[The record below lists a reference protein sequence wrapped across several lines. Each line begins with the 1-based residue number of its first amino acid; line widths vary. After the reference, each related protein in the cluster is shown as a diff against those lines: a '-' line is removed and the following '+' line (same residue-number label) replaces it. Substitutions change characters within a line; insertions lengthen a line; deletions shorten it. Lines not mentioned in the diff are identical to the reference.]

1 MTCLRSPTEP
11 YLLCSY
17 DVTPYSVAAIHM
29 LLKLLKRWLGWDPNS
44 GLLDF
49 SDLSL
54 RSRPKASKPLPPIT
68 VRAPTDTATTA
79 TPPERRAKAE
89 RKPIDVLTNPK
100 LTLDKPGDDGF
111 DPYNTGAFNRSAS
124 WEKIGRQR
132 KR

>member
-1 MTCLRSPTEP
+1 MTPLIATIRQ
-11 YLLCSY
+11 
-17 DVTPYSVAAIHM
+17 V
-29 LLKLLKRWLGWDPNS
+29 LLKHLKRWLGWEGSS

-49 SDLSL
+49 GALDARRRPSSTPP
-54 RSRPKASKPLPPIT
+54 RSADRRPTP
-68 VRAPTDTATTA
+68 RAPQPTAGRA
-79 TPPERRAKAE
+79 PSPPPHEPAKE
-89 RKPIDVLTNPK
+89 RKPMDVLDNPR

>member
-1 MTCLRSPTEP
+1 
-11 YLLCSY
+11 
-17 DVTPYSVAAIHM
+17 M
-29 LLKLLKRWLGWDPNS
+29 LLKRLKRWLGWDTES

-54 RSRPKASKPLPPIT
+54 RPRPTSPAPKPPATSRMRSAEPSLPRERRPK
-68 VRAPTDTATTA
+68 
-79 TPPERRAKAE
+79 PERT
-89 RKPIDVLTNPK
+89 PLDVLDNPR
-100 LTLDKPGDDGF
+100 LTLDKPADDGF

>member
-1 MTCLRSPTEP
+1 MKALPS
-11 YLLCSY
+11 L
-17 DVTPYSVAAIHM
+17 HM
-29 LLKLLKRWLGWDPNS
+29 LLKLLKRWLGWDPDS

-49 SDLSL
+49 SDLSQ
-54 RSRPKASKPLPPIT
+54 RPRPNVVKPSPPVT
-68 VRAPTDTATTA
+68 VRPPAETPAPAHA
-79 TPPERRAKAE
+79 ERRAKPE
-89 RKPIDVLTNPK
+89 RTPMDVLDNPR

>member
-1 MTCLRSPTEP
+1 
-11 YLLCSY
+11 
-17 DVTPYSVAAIHM
+17 M
-29 LLKLLKRWLGWDPNS
+29 LLKALKRWLGWDPNS

-54 RSRPKASKPLPPIT
+54 RATPKVAKPLPPII
-68 VRAPTDTATTA
+68 VRQPPEPQPKTTA
-79 TPPERRAKAE
+79 QERRAKPE
-89 RKPIDVLTNPK
+89 RTPMDVLNNPK

-124 WEKIGRQR
+124 WDKIGRQR